1 MTNDSEF
8 FGFLSTVRDPDG
20 GVRKVIKQATLPN
33 MKKRGSLRTVFDD
46 RYKFTR
52 YFSPTEHNQPSNLE
66 DLYARNDLELF
77 DLLEDPQ
84 EMKNLAGKKDENADL
99 VLSMSQKLEQRI
111 QAEIGKDDGSEL
123 PKIPSINW
131 SLTKIDL

>member
-1 MTNDSEF
+1 
-8 FGFLSTVRDPDG
+8 
-20 GVRKVIKQATLPN
+20 
-33 MKKRGSLRTVFDD
+33 MKKRGSLRTVFDG

-52 YFSPTEHNQPSNLE
+52 YFAPTEHNQPSNLE

-77 DLLEDPQ
+77 DLVEDPQ
-84 EMKNLAGKKDENADL
+84 EMTNLALKRSENADL

-123 PKIPSINW
+123 PKILSINW
-131 SLTKIDL
+131 SLTKIYL